1 MPDQSGRNAA
11 SRAPLSSRKKK
22 KKKLFLDEFR
32 RGILRRK
39 GYTRWSL
46 SILSRVVA
54 QVVQRIKLSTQS
66 LHFASSKFTRGIP
79 RDREHHLVHRE
90 MCARIK

>member
-1 MPDQSGRNAA
+1 MEGTPPRVLLFLLVQ
-11 SRAPLSSRKKK
+11 KKK

-32 RGILRRK
+32 RGILQRDIHD
-39 GYTRWSL
+39 GVS